1 MTCDLDKSVLCIQK
15 FKPISEPTTDMDK
28 IDDTLSNAVNHNS
41 PVTKNCSSNL
51 KSFS

>member
-1 MTCDLDKSVLCIQK
+1 
-15 FKPISEPTTDMDK
+15 MDK

-51 KSFS
+51 KSFSWLIEQVGYSYPY